1 MRFQNFH
8 LYKTDF
14 SSESLESLLSC
25 SAQDT
30 DSTEQNNLGSYIQK
44 TAYALE
50 GVSWSACNRPLST
63 YARNRLLY
71 IQNFTYYE
79 VRNYYTRRDNDK
91 FYSFLLK
98 YTYEGEGE
106 LVYEGKTYSLGP
118 NQGFVIDCKKPHE
131 YRALKSPWNHVEI
144 HFSGAPA
151 NYIYEQFASGGIV
164 RFEQPAD
171 FFHPELEKLL
181 ELHESILPYQE
192 LQISHQLEHLL
203 LAILLH
209 SDSYLRTVQKVPED
223 LRYLLTYIEHNFMQP
238 LSLDFMAEFS
248 NISKYHLCRLF
259 QKHLGFSPNE
269 YLIQLRLENAKKLL
283 LNTSLP
289 ANKIASMVGI
299 ADENY
304 FYRLFK
310 NRVGISVREFR
321 KGCML

>member
-14 SSESLESLLSC
+14 SSESLESLLSG
-25 SAQDT
+25 SAQDS

-71 IQNFTYYE
+71 IQSFTYYE

-151 NYIYEQFASGGIV
+151 NYIYEKVLKLMGNLQLNPSSFRQLSADRTEGPGRPALSADLYRAQFYA
-164 RFEQPAD
+164 A
-171 FFHPELEKLL
+171 
-181 ELHESILPYQE
+181 
-192 LQISHQLEHLL
+192 
-203 LAILLH
+203 
-209 SDSYLRTVQKVPED
+209 
-223 LRYLLTYIEHNFMQP
+223 
-238 LSLDFMAEFS
+238 AE
-248 NISKYHLCRLF
+248 
-259 QKHLGFSPNE
+259 P
-269 YLIQLRLENAKKLL
+269 
-283 LNTSLP
+283 
-289 ANKIASMVGI
+289 
-299 ADENY
+299 
-304 FYRLFK
+304 
-310 NRVGISVREFR
+310 
-321 KGCML
+321 